1 MAGDQQLKVARNRNY
16 VSKDFDSYRSDLLR
30 YARTY
35 FGDKIQ
41 DFSEPSLGGLLLD
54 MAATVSDSMAFYLDH
69 QFRELSWSTAI
80 ENENLTRMIREAGI
94 KARGASP
101 ATVLV
106 SMFVEVP
113 SKLVGGS
120 YVPDESTLPKVLQN
134 TRLISTNSV
143 IFTTTEDVDFAE
155 KDRLGNLR
163 ASYVIGDTDVSGNPT
178 TFVIKRNVT
187 CVSGDVLVESFN
199 ISANPIPFFTLTL
212 SNLNVSEI
220 LSVKDSDGN
229 DYYEV
234 QALSQDTVFRVFPN
248 MSSDSEEVPRSIEV
262 IPAPRRF
269 IHVVDPVS
277 KQSTLQFGGGTA
289 LTTQDDAIPDPETLA
304 LPLYGTTVLSRFSID
319 PNSLLQTKTLGILP
333 SNTTLT
339 VTYRYGGGINHNVA
353 SKTIRGIATLNM
365 QFPDECSAV
374 VASSV
379 RASFDV
385 RNDSAA
391 SGGDSAPTIE
401 DFRAQIPAARSQ
413 QDRVV
418 TKEDL
423 ISRVYTLPSKLGR
436 VYRAAIRL
444 NPDNPLASQLFICS
458 KDLNGFLTVS
468 PDTLKKNLRVY
479 LNEFRL
485 ISDAIDI
492 LDARVVNFRVK
503 FTVFVNPNA
512 NKSATLQSVISKL
525 TDVLRVSKFQIDQP
539 ILLSD
544 IQNAIINTAG
554 VLTLVDLKI
563 ENLNGTIQD
572 RQYSNVT
579 LNIKQYT
586 RRGVLFGPPGSI
598 FELRYPQQDIMG
610 TAL

>member
-16 VSKDFDSYRSDLLR
+16 VAKDFDSYRSDLLR

-41 DFSEPSLGGLLLD
+41 DFSEASLGGLLLD

-80 ENENLTRMIREAGI
+80 ENANLTRMIREAGI

-101 ATVLV
+101 ATVSV
-106 SMFVEVP
+106 SMFIEVP
-113 SKLVGGS
+113 AKLVSGE

-134 TRLISTNSV
+134 TSFISTNSIV
-143 IFTTTEDVDFAE
+143 FSTTEDIDFAE
-155 KDRLGNLR
+155 RDRLGNLR
-163 ASYVIGDTDVSGNPT
+163 ANYVIGDTDASGNPT
-178 TFVIKRNVT
+178 TFVMRRNVT
-187 CVSGDVLVESFN
+187 CVSGNITTESFT
-199 ISANPIPFFTLTL
+199 ISSNPQPFFTLSL

-220 LSVKDSDGN
+220 LSVKDLDQN
-229 DYYEV
+229 EYFEV
-234 QALSQDTVFRVFPN
+234 QTLSQDTVFRVFPN
-248 MSSDSEEVPRSIEV
+248 MSSDAEEVPRSIEV
-262 IPAPRRF
+262 VAAPRRF
-269 IHVVDPVS
+269 VHSIDPVS
-277 KQSTLQFGGGTA
+277 KQSTLQFGGGSA

-304 LPLYGTTVLSRFSID
+304 LPLYGTTTLSRFSID

-333 SNTTLT
+333 SDTT
-339 VTYRYGGGINHNVA
+339 VTVVYRYGGGINHNVT
-353 SKTIRGIATLNM
+353 SKTIRGISVLNLE
-365 QFPDECSAV
+365 FPDECSAA
-374 VASSV
+374 VASSI
-379 RASFDV
+379 RSSFDV
-385 RNDSAA
+385 RNDSQA

-413 QDRVV
+413 QDRIV

-436 VYRAAIRL
+436 VYRAAVRPS
-444 NPDNPLASQLFICS
+444 PDNPLASQLFICS
-458 KDLNGFLTVS
+458 KDSNGFLTTS
-468 PDTLKKNLRVY
+468 PDTLKKNLRTY

-492 LDARVVNFRVK
+492 LDARVINFRVK
-503 FTVFVNPNA
+503 FTIFVNPNA
-512 NKSATLQSVISKL
+512 NKSTTLQTVISRISDIL
-525 TDVLRVSKFQIDQP
+525 SVSKFQIDQP

-544 IQNAIINTAG
+544 IQNVIINTSG

-563 ENLNGTIQD
+563 ENLSGTIQD
-572 RQYSNVT
+572 RTYSSVTINV
-579 LNIKQYT
+579 KQYT
-586 RRGVLFGPPGSI
+586 KRGILFGPPGSI